1 MPRHMEKSREV
12 RIREA
17 NPADAGPMARV
28 HVDAWR
34 TAYAG
39 IVPAGHLDGLSYGE
53 RESRWKEILTKG
65 QARHNLV
72 AETGAGEV
80 VGFAGGG
87 PEREGTPDY
96 RGELYAIY
104 LLDEYQRKGV
114 GRRLVEAVAHRLA
127 ADGIA
132 SMLVWVLKDNHSAC
146 RFYESLGAERI
157 GRKTIA
163 MGGVDLVEVF
173 YGWSDITSLGAG
185 GSRKH
190 A

>member
-1 MPRHMEKSREV
+1 MEV

-104 LLDEYQRKGV
+104 LLDEYHWTSISEKV
-114 GRRLVEAVAHRLA
+114 SVV
-127 ADGIA
+127 
-132 SMLVWVLKDNHSAC
+132 VLSKLWPTGLP
-146 RFYESLGAERI
+146 RTESLRCWCGC
-157 GRKTIA
+157 
-163 MGGVDLVEVF
+163 
-173 YGWSDITSLGAG
+173 
-185 GSRKH
+185 
-190 A
+190 